1 MAKNL
6 VIVES
11 PTKAKT
17 IKRMLGRNYKVV
29 ATVGHVRDLPKSKLG
44 VDIENNFEPKYIN
57 IRGKGPVIKD
67 LKKEAKAADN
77 VLLATDNDREGEAIS
92 WHLAYILGLDE
103 DEKNR
108 VSFNEITKDAV
119 KSAIKKPRSIDK
131 NLVDSQQGRRIL
143 DRLVGY
149 QISPILWK
157 KVKGGLSAGRVQSAV
172 VNLICEREEE
182 IENFVPEEY
191 WSIDAEL
198 KAKGGEFTA
207 SYYGILKDGKEEKIE
222 INSEDEVN
230 EIKKLIDEENFHVSN
245 VKLGKRTRNPRPPY
259 TTSTMQQEASRYIN
273 FPGRKTMSI
282 AQQLYEGISLEKG
295 GPTGLITY
303 MRTDSTNV
311 SESARKAA
319 YSYITDQYGKEYAN
333 TFRKYK
339 SGKGAQEAHECIRP
353 TDVFNTPKK
362 IKDYLSRDQYKLYKL
377 IWERFI
383 SSMMAS
389 AKYDTVNASILSNDQ
404 VFRANG
410 SHLTFDGFLK
420 LKRKSDQE
428 DSSKELPK
436 LEKDEKLE
444 LLDLIEEQH
453 FTNPPPRFTEAT
465 LIKTLEELGIGR
477 PSTYAPT
484 ITTITKRN
492 YVEEEDKKFHPTE
505 LGFTVNYL
513 LNEYFPQITDKDF
526 TAKMEE
532 ELDKISVGEENWK
545 EVISEF
551 YEDFGKR
558 LKYAEEEM
566 EEVEIKPEETD
577 EICEKC
583 GRNMVI
589 KMGKYGKFL
598 ACPGFPECR
607 NTKPLL
613 EKIGIPCPKCEEG
626 EIIKRRSKKGRV
638 FYGCSTFP
646 DCDFVSWGKPIEKK
660 CPECGSLLS
669 EPTTKRGK
677 YYKCTNQECSYRELI
692 EDK

>member
-17 IKRMLGRNYKVV
+17 IKKMLGRNYKVV
-29 ATVGHVRDLPKSKLG
+29 ATKGHVRDLPKSKLG
-44 VDIENNFEPKYIN
+44 VDIENDFEPRYIT
-57 IRGKGPVIKD
+57 IRGKGPVVQD
-67 LKKEAKAADN
+67 LKKEAKKADN
-77 VLLATDNDREGEAIS
+77 IYLATDNDREGEAIS
-92 WHLAYILGLDE
+92 WHVAHILGLDE
-103 DEKNR
+103 DGENR
-108 VSFNEITKDAV
+108 ISFNEITKDAV
-119 KSAIKKPRSIDK
+119 KNSLKAPRNINKD
-131 NLVDSQQGRRIL
+131 LVDSQQGRRIL

-172 VNLICEREEE
+172 VNIICEREEE

-191 WSIDAEL
+191 WTIDAKLETN
-198 KAKGGEFTA
+198 GEKFTA
-207 SYYGILKDGKEEKIE
+207 NYYGELIEEKEEKVE
-222 INSEDEVN
+222 IKSEDEVK
-230 EIKKLIDEENFHVSN
+230 EIVGKLDKDNFHVSD
-245 VKLGKRTRNPRPPY
+245 VKYGTRTRNPKAPY

-273 FPGRKTMSI
+273 FAGRKTMSI
-282 AQQLYEGISLEKG
+282 AQQLYEGISLGKG

-311 SESARKAA
+311 SETARKAA
-319 YSYITDQYGKEYAN
+319 YAYISEEFGKDYAN

-362 IKDYLSRDQYKLYKL
+362 IKEYLSRDQYKLYKM
-377 IWERFI
+377 IWERFVR
-383 SSMMAS
+383 SMMAS

-410 SHLTFDGFLK
+410 SHLVFDGFLK
-420 LKRKSDQE
+420 LKGKTVNNDN
-428 DSSKELPK
+428 KNELPK
-436 LEKDEKLE
+436 LEKDEKLK
-444 LLDLIEEQH
+444 LLDILEEQH
-453 FTNPPPRFTEAT
+453 FTNPPPRYTEAS

-484 ITTITKRN
+484 ISTIRRRN
-492 YVEEEDKKFHPTE
+492 YVEVEDKKFHPTE

-526 TAKMEE
+526 TAKLED
-532 ELDKISVGEENWK
+532 ELDKISVGEEQWR
-545 EVISEF
+545 EVIGEF
-551 YEDFGKR
+551 YEDFEKR
-558 LKYAEEEM
+558 LDYAEEEM
-566 EEVEIKPEETD
+566 EEVEIKPEVTD
-577 EICEKC
+577 VICEKC

-613 EKIGIPCPKCEEG
+613 EKIGVPCPKCDDG
-626 EIIKRRSKKGRV
+626 EIIKRRSKKGRI
-638 FYGCSTFP
+638 FYGCSNYP
-646 DCDFVSWGKPIEKK
+646 DCDFVSWGKPIEKE
-660 CPECGSLLS
+660 CPVCGSLLT

-677 YYKCTNQECSYRELI
+677 YYKCSNQDCSYKEPI
-692 EDK
+692 EKE